1 MERSGAMRY
10 QNILQRSVIFT
21 VVMAV
26 FSGIVITPLLSVVH
40 ADDYSTALSTAPQGI
55 KLTNVFTPASFSGN
69 SAQVVPAT
77 NLNVANTD
85 VVRITSGQQN
95 QLGAIWATDNN
106 LFDLTKSATT
116 SMWLNFG
123 NQGKNAA
130 DGMAMV
136 FKNDD
141 KGTDSIGQKGE
152 SMGVWGTE
160 TGNHDWLHS
169 EKDVAASAIQNSWA
183 IEFDPYLNQDSSF
196 KDTSSSFDL
205 TQNSSEPQITG
216 PHIASNYPGAKETYR
231 QHGGLFQHG
240 YDIEHKGLID
250 NVPLS
255 NGNWHHLTL
264 KWDATLKTMTYTFDD
279 KDPNTGIILVGKSQ
293 TINLDTS
300 KFNTKTNLIRWG
312 FTGATGQLVEN
323 GLVVFEQVPGLVNA
337 TTSAIIKDDTR
348 NTSVNNGTNIY
359 DGDQL
364 TYTYNLNYA
373 SGKQNW
379 MAIVAQMRM
388 ATSGID
394 YKSGTISYANGNTEN
409 VDLSSIKNGEFSQK
423 FKNDLSTSNSS
434 ATLVIKGQA
443 NNKTGTTI
451 KVADKTSDFAGSN
464 YVLSATTPTFNIL
477 PNPTLT
483 MAVNPTSVDVT
494 PGNDAIT
501 TGTLTYGV
509 AGNVVTNSQMNL
521 KATLNGNAAAIGT
534 DVKIAWQGSATS
546 GQFVATVPSDKLV
559 LGNNSLVLTAT
570 DANGFSSNSVT
581 VPIRNTGELK
591 LTSNPNSSFKSTVLT
606 GLSTLI
612 QRNGDWGLS
621 VSDTRGP
628 GNKWQLQASATTLK
642 TATGTQLAGGLVYVA
657 DNNVQQNMT
666 NAAVNIMSQTT
677 TSTNTNTDVLSSWKS
692 NQGILLNANASALNG
707 NYSGKISWTLMNVP
721 TP

>member
-1 MERSGAMRY
+1 MRY
-10 QNILQRSVIFT
+10 QNILRRSVIFT
-21 VVMAV
+21 VVMSV

-40 ADDYSTALSTAPQGI
+40 ADDYSTALSTTPQGI

-69 SAQVVPAT
+69 SAQVVAAT
-77 NLNVANTD
+77 NPNVTNTD
-85 VVRITSGQQN
+85 VVRVTSGQAN
-95 QLGAIWATDNN
+95 QMGAIWATDNN
-106 LFDLTKSATT
+106 LFDLTKSATV

-130 DGMAMV
+130 DGMALV

-141 KGTDSIGQKGE
+141 KGADSIGQSGQAL
-152 SMGVWGTE
+152 GVWGTDAH
-160 TGNHDWLHS
+160 TS
-169 EKDVAASAIQNSWA
+169 KASDVSAKAIQNSWA
-183 IEFDPYLNQDSSF
+183 IEFDPYLNTANDAT
-196 KDTSSSFDL
+196 KGAASFDL
-205 TQNSSEPQITG
+205 NNGLSG
-216 PHIASNYPGAKETYR
+216 AHIASNYPGNSNTYR
-231 QHGGLFQHG
+231 QHSSGFIFKDYW
-240 YDIEHKGLID
+240 YDIEHKGIID
-250 NVPLS
+250 NLNLS
-255 NGNWHHLTL
+255 NGNWHHFTL
-264 KWDATLKTMTYTFDD
+264 KWNATTSEMTYTFDD
-279 KDPNTGIILVGKSQ
+279 KDPNTSAALTGQSQ
-293 TINLDTS
+293 TIVLD
-300 KFNTKTNLIRWG
+300 KTQFKTTTNQIRWG
-312 FTGATGQLVEN
+312 FTGATGLLFEN

-337 TTSAIIKDDTR
+337 TASATIKNDTR
-348 NTSVNNGTNIY
+348 NIAVNSGTNIY

-379 MAIVAQMRM
+379 TAIVAQMQM
-388 ATSGID
+388 ATTGID
-394 YKSGTISYANGNTEN
+394 YKSGTITYANGGSEN

-423 FKNDLSTSNSS
+423 LKNDLSTANNS
-434 ATLVIKGQA
+434 ATIVIKGQA

-451 KVADKTSDFAGSN
+451 KVADETSDFAGSN
-464 YVLSATTPTFNIL
+464 YMVSATTPTFNIL
-477 PNPTLT
+477 PNPNLTL
-483 MAVNPTSVDVT
+483 AVNPSSVDVT
-494 PGNDAIT
+494 PGNDATT

-521 KATLNGNAAAIGT
+521 KATLNGTAATIGT

-546 GQFVATVPSDKLV
+546 GQFIATVPSDKLV

-581 VPIRNTGELK
+581 VPIRNVGELK
-591 LTSNPNSSFKSTVLT
+591 LTSKSDSSFKSTVLT

-642 TATGTQLAGGLVYVA
+642 TATGTQLAGGLVYVT
-657 DNNVQQNMT
+657 NSNVQQNMT

>member
-40 ADDYSTALSTAPQGI
+40 ADDYSTALSTTPQGI

-69 SAQVVPAT
+69 SAQVVAAT
-77 NLNVANTD
+77 NPEVTNTD
-85 VVRITSGQQN
+85 VVRVTSGQTN
-95 QLGAIWATDNN
+95 QTGAIWATDNN
-106 LFDLTKSATT
+106 LFDLTKSSTV

-130 DGMAMV
+130 DGMALV

-141 KGTDSIGQKGE
+141 KGADSIGQNGQGL
-152 SMGVWGTE
+152 GVWGADKHT
-160 TGNHDWLHS
+160 S
-169 EKDVAASAIQNSWA
+169 KASDVSATAIQNSWA
-183 IEFDPYLNQDSSF
+183 IEFDPYLNTSNSGSS
-196 KDTSSSFDL
+196 SSASFDL
-205 TQNSSEPQITG
+205 NNG
-216 PHIASNYPGAKETYR
+216 LVGAHIASNYPGNSSTYR
-231 QHGGLFQHG
+231 QHSSGLIFKDYW
-240 YDIEHKGLID
+240 YDIEHKGIID
-250 NVPLS
+250 NLSLS
-255 NGNWHHLTL
+255 NGAWHHFTL
-264 KWDATLKTMTYTFDD
+264 KWNATTKQMTYTFDD
-279 KDPNTGIILVGKSQ
+279 KDPNTNAALTGQTQ
-293 TINLDTS
+293 TITLDTTQF
-300 KFNTKTNLIRWG
+300 KTTTNLIRWG
-312 FTGATGQLVEN
+312 FTGATGALFEN

-337 TTSAIIKDDTR
+337 TASATIKDDTR
-348 NTSVNNGTNIY
+348 NMAVNSGTNVY

-364 TYTYNLNYA
+364 TYTYNLNYT

-379 MAIVAQMRM
+379 TAIAAQMQM

-394 YKSGTISYANGNTEN
+394 YKSGTITYTNGDTED
-409 VDLSSIKNGEFSQK
+409 VDLSSIKNGEFTK
-423 FKNDLSTSNSS
+423 KLKNDLSTANNS
-434 ATLVIKGQA
+434 ATMVIKGQA
-443 NNKTGTTI
+443 NNKTGATI
-451 KVADKTSDFAGSN
+451 AVSDETSNFAGSN
-464 YVLSATTPTFNIL
+464 YLASATTPAFNVI

-483 MAVNPTSVDVT
+483 LAVNPSSVDVT
-494 PGNDAIT
+494 PGNDAT
-501 TGTLTYGV
+501 MTGTLTYGV

-521 KATLNGNAAAIGT
+521 KATLNGTAATIGT

-546 GQFVATVPSDKLV
+546 GQFIATVPSDKLV

-581 VPIRNTGELK
+581 VPIRNVGELK
-591 LTSNPNSSFKSTVLT
+591 LTSKSDSSFKSTVLT

-642 TATGTQLAGGLVYVA
+642 TATGTQLAGGLVYVT
-657 DNNVQQNMT
+657 NSNVQQNMT

-721 TP
+721 TS